1 MIIQGQWQAA
11 AYTISLKDSSLAV
24 SIGEREVIVCDR
36 AGRLYSFFTDNKHH
50 RRSLSGQILQKFSI
64 DEQRQRRWLDRSEAD
79 ALIDRAA
86 QRLCDLIAAI
96 NSPDWIWLINPD
108 SPEQLLEYQL
118 IIERGAQF
126 DSAAATWDAA
136 RFQSV
141 YSPIG
146 MLPPDQYLALVL
158 QVTQGCTFNSCA
170 FCDLY
175 QQPFKVKTPLEFF
188 RHIEEVR
195 NYLGESILLRQ
206 QSIFLGAANALAVPM
221 ARLQPLLEIAAKEFR
236 GFSRHSEP
244 RRGEESL
251 SNQAEILHGVYTAR
265 SRSAQDDK
273 PEFYAFLDA
282 LTGTHKTL
290 SDYDTLKQLGLRR
303 VYIGLETGHD
313 PLLALVH
320 KPGGSTDAI
329 ETVRTIK
336 AAGINVG
343 VIVMIGLGG
352 DRFNNGH
359 TADTASTLNAMHL
372 GTGDL
377 LYFSDLVER
386 PNTAYPILA
395 EEQSIRALTPI
406 EMAEQRQSIRTQ
418 LAFSNEQPKISNYDI
433 REFVY

>member
-1 MIIQGQWQAA
+1 MIIQGQWQDA

-24 SIGEREVIVCDR
+24 SIGEREVVVCDR

-79 ALIDRAA
+79 ALIDRAT
-86 QRLCDLIAAI
+86 QHLRELINAI

-108 SPEQLLEYQL
+108 SPEQLIEYQS

-126 DSAAATWDAA
+126 DSEAADWDAA
-136 RFQSV
+136 RFQQI

-175 QQPFKVKTPLEFF
+175 QQPFMVKTPIEFE

-221 ARLQPLLEIAAKEFR
+221 ARLQPLLEIANKEFNPYGR
-236 GFSRHSEP
+236 NDLG
-244 RRGEESL
+244 
-251 SNQAEILHGVYTAR
+251 
-265 SRSAQDDK
+265 
-273 PEFYAFLDA
+273 FYAFLDA

-320 KPGGSTDAI
+320 KPGGSIDAI

-343 VIVMIGLGG
+343 VIVMVGLGG
-352 DRFNNGH
+352 DRFNDGH
-359 TADTASTLNAMHL
+359 IADTASTLNAMHL

-418 LAFSNEQPKISNYDI
+418 LIFGNDPPKISIYDI